1 MFPGPSPSPSS
12 SAGVL
17 AMVFAALFLAGSIPV
32 ALLVGDA
39 YVLSPLQP
47 ADEIAAQS
55 ASTP

>member
-1 MFPGPSPSPSS
+1 
-12 SAGVL
+12 
-17 AMVFAALFLAGSIPV
+17 MVFAALFLAGSIPV